1 LLLSTVSHAAIVK
14 VGHMDESS
22 EETRKKFTVG
32 EEEEAQP
39 AVYSSQPV
47 KKAHAKHHVK
57 RKSGGRVHVSK
68 LMQMTR
74 TASQSHEDGDGH
86 NPEAESDAR
95 RSIIVRRSSSQRSLP
110 RLAAME
116 KLSEANPTELEES
129 SHNANSHAISNAV
142 SNATSTSIN
151 NVESKASH
159 APRLMKHE
167 PSVATAKVT
176 AYTALA
182 DNLVTGTK
190 SAPSNSPAITE
201 DRKPVKSQFVSS
213 TPDTSPASSHSGS
226 QLAKKNKSSSQPDL
240 SRMAVQRDSQANA
253 SDSSPSL
260 YHDQRSHGSDASM
273 SSIQMAASTA
283 PTAMTRTQQKLLLQ
297 RQHFLADDEN
307 NLAHPRNQLRLTKE
321 MEHMDREYMYL
332 RRYQDPMT
340 DSLIRC
346 VKKQQ
351 RSTLSPSHSESSAI
365 RHSHP
370 QRSLSSRSIQ
380 DAHLTSDNTKRWSN
394 TASNLLDRVLGSN

>member
-1 LLLSTVSHAAIVK
+1 
-14 VGHMDESS
+14 MDESS

-39 AVYSSQPV
+39 AVYASQPV
-47 KKAHAKHHVK
+47 KKAHARHHVK

-74 TASQSHEDGDGH
+74 TASQSHEDGDSH
-86 NPEAESDAR
+86 TTEAESDTK

-116 KLSEANPTELEES
+116 KLSEANPTEMEEGS
-129 SHNANSHAISNAV
+129 NDAISDAISSTVNHTT
-142 SNATSTSIN
+142 ATSNN
-151 NVESKASH
+151 NVESKPSH

-176 AYTALA
+176 TFTALA
-182 DNLVTGTK
+182 DNMVTGTK
-190 SAPSNSPAITE
+190 SASSSSPAITG
-201 DRKPVKSQFVSS
+201 DRKPVKSQFVTS
-213 TPDTSPASSHSGS
+213 TTDTSPTTSQNGP
-226 QLAKKNKSSSQPDL
+226 QLAKKNMSNSQPDL
-240 SRMAVQRDSQANA
+240 SRMAVQRDSIANTN
-253 SDSSPSL
+253 DSSTSL
-260 YHDQRSHGSDASM
+260 FNDQRSHGSDASM

-321 MEHMDREYMYL
+321 NGTYG
-332 RRYQDPMT
+332 P
-340 DSLIRC
+340 
-346 VKKQQ
+346 
-351 RSTLSPSHSESSAI
+351 
-365 RHSHP
+365 
-370 QRSLSSRSIQ
+370 
-380 DAHLTSDNTKRWSN
+380 
-394 TASNLLDRVLGSN
+394 

>member
-1 LLLSTVSHAAIVK
+1 
-14 VGHMDESS
+14 
-22 EETRKKFTVG
+22 
-32 EEEEAQP
+32 
-39 AVYSSQPV
+39 
-47 KKAHAKHHVK
+47 
-57 RKSGGRVHVSK
+57 
-68 LMQMTR
+68 
-74 TASQSHEDGDGH
+74 
-86 NPEAESDAR
+86 
-95 RSIIVRRSSSQRSLP
+95 
-110 RLAAME
+110 
-116 KLSEANPTELEES
+116 
-129 SHNANSHAISNAV
+129 
-142 SNATSTSIN
+142 
-151 NVESKASH
+151 
-159 APRLMKHE
+159 
-167 PSVATAKVT
+167 
-176 AYTALA
+176 
-182 DNLVTGTK
+182 
-190 SAPSNSPAITE
+190 
-201 DRKPVKSQFVSS
+201 
-213 TPDTSPASSHSGS
+213 
-226 QLAKKNKSSSQPDL
+226 
-240 SRMAVQRDSQANA
+240 
-253 SDSSPSL
+253 
-260 YHDQRSHGSDASM
+260 M

-380 DAHLTSDNTKRWSN
+380 DAHLTSDNTKRWSS